1 MKFWG
6 AGRFGK
12 PNCLG
17 PELKGGYG
25 RYLLHL
31 AVRSTQHAPNN
42 ECSEESSMQ
51 TVKQIVCD
59 TVNHLP
65 EQATFDDAI
74 YALYVRQK
82 LEEGLRDL
90 NEGRTYT
97 QEEVELRLLGKSL

>member
-1 MKFWG
+1 
-6 AGRFGK
+6 
-12 PNCLG
+12 
-17 PELKGGYG
+17 
-25 RYLLHL
+25 
-31 AVRSTQHAPNN
+31 
-42 ECSEESSMQ
+42 MQ

-90 NEGRTYT
+90 DEGRAYT
-97 QEEVELRLLGKSL
+97 QEEVELRLLGIC

>member
-1 MKFWG
+1 
-6 AGRFGK
+6 
-12 PNCLG
+12 
-17 PELKGGYG
+17 
-25 RYLLHL
+25 
-31 AVRSTQHAPNN
+31 
-42 ECSEESSMQ
+42 MQ

-90 NEGRTYT
+90 DEGQTYT